1 LTAAAPKLTVDAL
14 LTRISAEYDDLSKQL
29 KVIARRIEQNR
40 HHLGIIGIR
49 DLAAQCEVQPSAIVR
64 FAKHFGFSGF
74 TEMQRIFREGLA
86 QQLAPNRNYEDRIR
100 KVIESG
106 GGNLSS
112 VEIANEFLGSG
123 IAGMQQLRKRLD
135 SRSFNSAVNL
145 LAKTETIW
153 LAGSRRSFSV
163 AAYLDYALQHTD
175 KRIMLMSA
183 IGSMQYDQV
192 RAVRKNDVMIA
203 ISYRPYAEET
213 VRIAKEALKR
223 GARLIAITD
232 SRMSPLARD
241 AQVTFVV
248 EDNLTLGFRSLS
260 STMGLAESLFIA
272 LAYRL
277 ELPHLAARRPAGVGR
292 REATHRRGA

>member
-1 LTAAAPKLTVDAL
+1 MTAAAPKLTVDAL
-14 LTRISAEYDDLSKQL
+14 LTRISAEYDVLSKQL
-29 KVIARRIEQNR
+29 KVIARRVEQNR

-74 TEMQRIFREGLA
+74 TEMQRIFRDGLA
-86 QQLAPNRNYEDRIR
+86 EQLAPNRNYEERIR

-112 VEIANEFLGSG
+112 LDIANEFLGSG
-123 IAGMQQLRKRLD
+123 IAGMQQLRRRLD
-135 SRSFNSAVNL
+135 NRSFNTAVNL
-145 LAKTETIW
+145 LAKSDNIW
-153 LAGSRRSFSV
+153 LVGSRRSFSV
-163 AAYLDYALQHTD
+163 AVYLDYALQHTD

-192 RAVRKNDVMIA
+192 RAVRKNDVIIA

-213 VRIAKEALKR
+213 VRVAKEALKR

-232 SRMSPLARD
+232 SLMSPLARD
-241 AQVTFVV
+241 AQVAFIV
-248 EDNLTLGFRSLS
+248 EDNSTLGFRSLS

-277 ELPHLAARRPAGVGR
+277 ELPHLPVKPRHTSAPSRKRA
-292 REATHRRGA
+292 

>member
-1 LTAAAPKLTVDAL
+1 VDAL
-14 LTRISAEYDDLSKQL
+14 LTRISAEYDVLSKQL
-29 KVIARRIEQNR
+29 KVIARRVEQNR

-74 TEMQRIFREGLA
+74 TEMQRIFRDGLA
-86 QQLAPNRNYEDRIR
+86 EQLAPNRNYEERIR

-112 VEIANEFLGSG
+112 LDIANEFLGSG
-123 IAGMQQLRKRLD
+123 IAGMQQLRRRLD
-135 SRSFNSAVNL
+135 SRSFNTAVNL
-145 LAKTETIW
+145 LAKSDNIW
-153 LAGSRRSFSV
+153 LVGSRRSFSV
-163 AAYLDYALQHTD
+163 AVYLDYALQHTD

-213 VRIAKEALKR
+213 VRVAKEALKR

-232 SRMSPLARD
+232 SLMSPLARD
-241 AQVTFVV
+241 AQVAFIV
-248 EDNLTLGFRSLS
+248 EDNSTLGFRSLS

-277 ELPHLAARRPAGVGR
+277 ELPHLPVKPRHTSAPSRKRA
-292 REATHRRGA
+292 

>member
-14 LTRISAEYDDLSKQL
+14 LTRISAEYDVLSKQL
-29 KVIARRIEQNR
+29 QVIARRVEQNR

-74 TEMQRIFREGLA
+74 TEMQRIFRDGLA
-86 QQLAPNRNYEDRIR
+86 EQLAPNRNYEERIR

-112 VEIANEFLGSG
+112 LDIANEFLGSG
-123 IAGMQQLRKRLD
+123 IAGMQQLRRRLD
-135 SRSFNSAVNL
+135 NRSFNTAVNL
-145 LAKTETIW
+145 LAKSDNIW
-153 LAGSRRSFSV
+153 LVGSRRSFSV
-163 AAYLDYALQHTD
+163 AVYLDYALQHTD

-213 VRIAKEALKR
+213 VRVAKEALKR

-241 AQVTFVV
+241 AQVAFIV

-277 ELPHLAARRPAGVGR
+277 ELPHLPVKPRHTSAPSRKRA
-292 REATHRRGA
+292 